1 MSIYNQL
8 YALTQEIE
16 ANLHRTEAAAAAAA
30 EVAINRR
37 IPGGAGAVTVS
48 GRGTLVSVTIDPHGL
63 TSTNG
68 RALGAQIAQTI
79 REAEVQARAQ
89 MNQALQNASAAS
101 DSARRETS
109 D

>member
-1 MSIYNQL
+1 MSSYNEL

-30 EVAINRR
+30 GAAINHR
-37 IPGGAGAVTVS
+37 IPGGAGAVTVT

-63 TSTNG
+63 ASANG

-79 REAEVQARAQ
+79 REAEAQARAHVAQ
-89 MNQALQNASAAS
+89 TLQNASAAGQA
-101 DSARRETS
+101 ARRGNA
-109 D
+109 

>member
-16 ANLHRTEAAAAAAA
+16 ANLHRTEAAASAAA
-30 EVAINRR
+30 EVAINRL

-48 GRGTLVSVTIDPHGL
+48 GRGALVSVTIHPHGL

-79 REAEVQARAQ
+79 REAEAQARAQ
-89 MNQALQNASAAS
+89 MKQALQNASAAS
-101 DSARRETS
+101 DSARREN
-109 D
+109 